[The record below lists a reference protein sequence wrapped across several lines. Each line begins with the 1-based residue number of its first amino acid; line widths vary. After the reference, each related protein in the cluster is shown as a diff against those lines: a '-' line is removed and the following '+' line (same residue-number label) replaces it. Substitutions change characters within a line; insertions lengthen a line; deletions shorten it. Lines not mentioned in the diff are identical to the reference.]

1 MTSGDDRNYKI
12 ENASVLMYNKCPG
25 FLDVES

>member
-1 MTSGDDRNYKI
+1 MTTGDERNYKI
-12 ENASVLMYNKCPG
+12 ENTSVLTYNGCTG

>member
-1 MTSGDDRNYKI
+1 MTTGDDRNYKI
-12 ENASVLMYNKCPG
+12 ENTSLLTYNGYTG